1 MLLRLLAVAALLAL
15 VMPTLAMAQANN
27 PQQPP
32 GSGKPP
38 GGAKP
43 PGGGGQPLFRPVGPP
58 GGTRTFVVP
67 RTGPQPGFARPQ
79 PVIAPPLP
87 GVIAPSQPGFVAP
100 AQPEIA
106 GPPPG
111 GEHQFVWR
119 GRAFAR
125 VHAAPFVYPSGYG
138 YQRLAVGAIL
148 PPLLLAPEYFY
159 PDWEALGLDPP
170 PPYYQWVRYGPD
182 LLLVN
187 VTTSEVTDT
196 IYDAFE

>member
-1 MLLRLLAVAALLAL
+1 MLLRMTASAALLAL
-15 VMPTLAMAQANN
+15 LMPAIAVAQGNN
-27 PQQPP
+27 QQQPP

-38 GGAKP
+38 PGARP
-43 PGGGGQPLFRPVGPP
+43 QGGGGQPQFRPVGPA

-67 RTGPQPGFARPQ
+67 RTGPQPGFARQQ
-79 PVIAPPLP
+79 PVIAPPFP
-87 GVIAPSQPGFVAP
+87 GVIAPSQPGFVPPTQPAIAAP
-100 AQPEIA
+100 QP
-106 GPPPG
+106 GD
-111 GEHQFVWR
+111 HQFMWR

-125 VHAAPFVYPSGYG
+125 VHAAPFVYPSGYA

-159 PDWEALGLDPP
+159 SDWEALGLDAP

-187 VTTSEVTDT
+187 LTTSEVVET

>member
-1 MLLRLLAVAALLAL
+1 MLLRMLAIAALLAL
-15 VMPTLAMAQANN
+15 VMPTVAVAQGNN
-27 PQQPP
+27 QQQPP
-32 GSGKPP
+32 GGGKPP
-38 GGAKP
+38 NAKP
-43 PGGGGQPLFRPVGPP
+43 PGSGGQPLFRPAGPP

-100 AQPEIA
+100 AQPAIA
-106 GPPPG
+106 GPQPNG
-111 GEHQFVWR
+111 AHQFVWR
-119 GRAFAR
+119 GRTFAR
-125 VHAAPFVYPSGYG
+125 VPAAPFVYPSGYA

-148 PPLLLAPEYFY
+148 PPLLLAPDYFY
-159 PDWEALGLDPP
+159 SDWEALGLDPP

-187 VTTSEVTDT
+187 VTPSEVTDT